1 VIQIVDLLPPPPGV
15 RDFEDIYIVQ
25 DLMETDLDRVI
36 NSRQGLS
43 IDHVRFF
50 VYQLLRGLK
59 YLHSANV
66 LHRDLKPSNL
76 LVNANCDLKICDFGL
91 ARVVEEELSGN
102 LTEYVVTRW
111 YRAPEILLAT
121 TDYTTA
127 IDVWSVGCIF
137 AELLAREP
145 VFPGQDSVSQLKLI
159 FERLGK
165 PENSELDFIPSER
178 TRRFVNSLKN
188 SHASSMA
195 ELFPKYRAE
204 TDALDLLAKLLIFH
218 PAKRITVNQALAH
231 PFMATLHNEETE
243 TVADFT
249 YSFPFDNEDL
259 SSERVQELIW
269 AELREMHPD
278 MPTTCRV
285 TSAAAAQAAESKMQ
299 EYTEA
304 DDRSTGKRSRSPTK

>member
-1 VIQIVDLLPPPPGV
+1 
-15 RDFEDIYIVQ
+15 
-25 DLMETDLDRVI
+25 METDLDRVI

-76 LVNANCDLKICDFGL
+76 LVNSNCDLKICDFGL
-91 ARVVEEELSGN
+91 ARVVEEDLQAN

-145 VFPGQDSVSQLKLI
+145 VFPGQDSVSQLKLY

-165 PENSELDFIPSER
+165 PDSSELDFVPNER
-178 TRRFVNSLKN
+178 TRRFVNAIKYT
-188 SHASSMA
+188 APVPMA
-195 ELFPKYRAE
+195 ELFPKFRGE
-204 TDALDLLAKLLIFH
+204 TEALDLLGKMLIFH
-218 PAKRITVNQALAH
+218 PHKRITVDAALAH
-231 PFMATLHNEETE
+231 PFMSTLHNPESES
-243 TVADFT
+243 VADFT
-249 YSFPFDNEDL
+249 YSFPFDNDDL
-259 SSERVQELIW
+259 SSARVQELIW
-269 AELREMHPD
+269 EELREMHPEI
-278 MPTTCRV
+278 PGRCRV
-285 TSAAAAQAAESKMQ
+285 TSAAAESKM
-299 EYTEA
+299 ETDERSNY
-304 DDRSTGKRSRSPTK
+304 DDEKLNGKRSRSPDSSYKR

>member
-1 VIQIVDLLPPPPGV
+1 
-15 RDFEDIYIVQ
+15 
-25 DLMETDLDRVI
+25 METDLDRVI

-76 LVNANCDLKICDFGL
+76 LVNSNCDLKICDFGL

-111 YRAPEILLAT
+111 YRAPEILLST
-121 TDYTTA
+121 TDYTAA

-145 VFPGQDSVSQLKLI
+145 VFPGKDSVSQLKLI

-165 PENSELDFIPSER
+165 PDDTELDFIHNDR
-178 TRRFVNSLKN
+178 TRRFVSSLK
-188 SHASSMA
+188 HTPPTAMGD
-195 ELFPKYRAE
+195 LFPKYRAD
-204 TDALDLLAKLLIFH
+204 TQALDLLSKMLIFH
-218 PAKRITVNQALAH
+218 PNKRISVNQALAH
-231 PFMATLHNEETE
+231 PFMATLHNVEAETI
-243 TVADFT
+243 ADFT
-249 YSFPFDNEDL
+249 FSFPFDNEEL
-259 SSERVQELIW
+259 SSEKVQELIW
-269 AELREMHPD
+269 QELREMHPD
-278 MPTTCRV
+278 IPTACRV
-285 TSAAAAQAAESKMQ
+285 TSAAIVEDKMDCDLKSDLDGDK
-299 EYTEA
+299 A
-304 DDRSTGKRSRSPTK
+304 TGKRSRSP